1 MCKTMETMDI
11 LEGKIKEA
19 LSRKTK
25 LEVEHKNLLEE
36 VSKLR
41 DSVKKLERKRRYKAE
56 TRQSYREGR
65 DIFEQVRG
73 IG

>member
-1 MCKTMETMDI
+1 MDI

-25 LEVEHKNLLEE
+25 LEVEHKNLMEE

-41 DSVKKLERKRRYKAE
+41 ESIKKLESE
-56 TRQSYREGR
+56 R
-65 DIFEQVRG
+65 DDIKTKLDGVIEKVEIYLSRSEA
-73 IG
+73 

>member
-1 MCKTMETMDI
+1 METMDI

-25 LEVEHKNLLEE
+25 LEVEHKNLMEE

-41 DSVKKLERKRRYKAE
+41 DSIKKLEKERNDMKTKLDSVIEKVEIYLSRSEA
-56 TRQSYREGR
+56 
-65 DIFEQVRG
+65 
-73 IG
+73 

>member
-1 MCKTMETMDI
+1 METMDI

-25 LEVEHKNLLEE
+25 LEVEHKNLMEE

-41 DSVKKLERKRRYKAE
+41 ESIKKLESE
-56 TRQSYREGR
+56 R
-65 DIFEQVRG
+65 DDIKNKLDGVIEKVEIYLSRSEA
-73 IG
+73 

>member
-1 MCKTMETMDI
+1 METMDI

-25 LEVEHKNLLEE
+25 LEVEHKNLMEE

-41 DSVKKLERKRRYKAE
+41 ESIKKLESERDDIKTKLDGVIEKVEIYLRRSEA
-56 TRQSYREGR
+56 
-65 DIFEQVRG
+65 
-73 IG
+73 

>member
-1 MCKTMETMDI
+1 MDI

-25 LEVEHKNLLEE
+25 LEVEHKNLMEE

-41 DSVKKLERKRRYKAE
+41 ESIKKLESERDDIKTKLDGVIEKVEIYLRRSEA
-56 TRQSYREGR
+56 
-65 DIFEQVRG
+65 
-73 IG
+73 

>member
-41 DSVKKLERKRRYKAE
+41 DSVKKLEKE
-56 TRQSYREGR
+56 R
-65 DIFEQVRG
+65 DEIKQKLDRVIEKVEIYLSRSEA
-73 IG
+73 

>member
-1 MCKTMETMDI
+1 METMDI

-25 LEVEHKNLLEE
+25 LEVEHKNLMEE

-41 DSVKKLERKRRYKAE
+41 DSIKKLESE
-56 TRQSYREGR
+56 R
-65 DIFEQVRG
+65 DDIKNKLDGVIEKVEIYLSRSEA
-73 IG
+73 

>member
-1 MCKTMETMDI
+1 METMDI

-25 LEVEHKNLLEE
+25 LEVEHKNLMEE

-41 DSVKKLERKRRYKAE
+41 ESIKKLESE
-56 TRQSYREGR
+56 R
-65 DIFEQVRG
+65 DDIKTKLDGVIEKVEIYLSRSEA
-73 IG
+73 

>member
-1 MCKTMETMDI
+1 METMDI

-25 LEVEHKNLLEE
+25 LEVEHKNLMEE

-41 DSVKKLERKRRYKAE
+41 ESIKKLESE
-56 TRQSYREGR
+56 R
-65 DIFEQVRG
+65 DDIKSKLDGVIEKVEIYLSRSEA
-73 IG
+73 

>member
-1 MCKTMETMDI
+1 MDI

-25 LEVEHKNLLEE
+25 LEVEHKNLMEE

-41 DSVKKLERKRRYKAE
+41 DSIKKLETE
-56 TRQSYREGR
+56 R
-65 DIFEQVRG
+65 DDMKSKLDSVIEKVEIYLSRSEA
-73 IG
+73 

>member
-1 MCKTMETMDI
+1 METMDI

-25 LEVEHKNLLEE
+25 LEVEHKNLMEE

-41 DSVKKLERKRRYKAE
+41 DSIKKLETE
-56 TRQSYREGR
+56 R
-65 DIFEQVRG
+65 DDMKSKLDSVIEKVEIYLSRSEA
-73 IG
+73 

>member
-1 MCKTMETMDI
+1 METMDI

-25 LEVEHKNLLEE
+25 LEVEHKNLMEE

-41 DSVKKLERKRRYKAE
+41 ESIKKLESE
-56 TRQSYREGR
+56 R
-65 DIFEQVRG
+65 DDIKNKLDGVIKKVEIYLSRSEA
-73 IG
+73 